1 MAAQTIPFEYIPVD
15 ALEPNPFQPRQSFD
29 PAGLTRLAANLQEVG
44 MIQLILVRPAGAGRF
59 QILAGERRWRAA
71 RLAGWTEIGALVR
84 EVSDQQAAE
93 LALIENEHREA
104 VPRLQTAR
112 AAETLMKRNDL
123 THDDLAAVLG
133 MERSSVTNLLRL
145 LSLDAEVQK
154 LVGEAPGQLSIG
166 HAKLLV
172 GLPAFQ
178 QRRYASRALD
188 KKLPVRGLARLI
200 QRDRSRAR
208 VARVGA
214 SAESTDLAALESRL
228 TEHLGQ
234 AARIEMPT
242 RTGGRRKAGTLAI
255 RYSSLD
261 ELEGIFERLGFRAN
275 PE

>member
-1 MAAQTIPFEYIPVD
+1 LATQTIPFEYLAID
-15 ALEPNPFQPRQSFD
+15 ALEPNPFQPRQHFD
-29 PAGLTRLAANLQEVG
+29 PAGLTRLAANLKAVG

-104 VPRLQTAR
+104 VPRLDTAR
-112 AAETLMKRNDL
+112 AADALMKRNGL
-123 THDDLAAVLG
+123 THDELAAVLG

-145 LSLDAEVQK
+145 LTLDPEVQK
-154 LVGEAPGQLSIG
+154 LVSDAPGQLSIG

-178 QRRYASRALD
+178 QRSFARRAIE

-200 QRDRSRAR
+200 QRERSRAR
-208 VARVGA
+208 RARMGA
-214 SAESTDLAALESRL
+214 SAESTDLASLESRL

-234 AARIEMPT
+234 AIRIEMPT

-275 PE
+275 AE